1 MKNIISPAFLP
12 LAFCP
17 VFELFLGSFEP
28 KNVQL
33 HINILDSK
41 KKMKIQNNKHLKKK
55 KTVNAELTIVFTAS
69 RTIVSLSVS
78 NTSYMVEP
86 II

>member
-28 KNVQL
+28 ENVQM

-41 KKMKIQNNKHLKKK
+41 KGRRY
-55 KTVNAELTIVFTAS
+55 KTINISKRRKTINAELTIVFTAS

-78 NTSYMVEP
+78 NTSYMV
-86 II
+86 

>member
-1 MKNIISPAFLP
+1 MRDGKKIYKKQDEKIISPAFLP

-28 KNVQL
+28 ENVQL

-41 KKMKIQNNKHLKKK
+41 KRMKIQNNEHLKKK
-55 KTVNAELTIVFTAS
+55 KNNQR
-69 RTIVSLSVS
+69 RTYDCIHCL
-78 NTSYMVEP
+78 
-86 II
+86 